1 MIVKSIPVSGA
12 IGIIVDHVVL
22 DVHFKSDM
30 LFQIQIMSQLQITL
44 PITAVDISSVIEVCI
59 QKGVIDCHFI
69 SFHCLM

>member
-1 MIVKSIPVSGA
+1 MIVKSIPLSGA

-30 LFQIQIMSQLQITL
+30 PFQIQIMSQLQITL
-44 PITAVDISSVIEVCI
+44 PITSVDISSVIVCI
-59 QKGVIDCHFI
+59 QKGVIDCQFI